1 MPPGDTRPAVGSDDE
16 GTETCHP
23 QKGHAM
29 TLRRSINCLIASA
42 SIAAAACSAAPR
54 QRPVEMGPVDTGAK
68 TLTAARSFL
77 EGRWMLESFEVRPP
91 GKEPIVLKGGG
102 LLVYD
107 GSGNLTM
114 NIRADEKSSDL
125 LRAAGVDIRDG
136 VIATE
141 GRTTIDLQNRTLT
154 YMVQGQAPLIRGP
167 LGTDRPR
174 HWEVEGDLLILST
187 RDASGQ
193 PLSVGRWRRSQ

>member
-1 MPPGDTRPAVGSDDE
+1 MMLRPA
-16 GTETCHP
+16 H
-23 QKGHAM
+23 HA
-29 TLRRSINCLIASA
+29 LIAASA
-42 SIAAAACSAAPR
+42 IAAVACSAAPR

-77 EGRWMLESFEVRPP
+77 EGRWVLESFEVRPP
-91 GKEPIVLKGGG
+91 GKEPIVINGAG

-107 GSGNLTM
+107 GDGNLTI

-141 GRTTIDLQNRTLT
+141 GRTAIDLQNRTLT
-154 YMVQGQAPLIRGP
+154 YILQGQAPLIRGP
-167 LGTDRPR
+167 LGMHRPR
-174 HWEVEGDLLILST
+174 HWEVDGNVLVLST
-187 RDASGQ
+187 RDESGQ
-193 PLSVGRWRRSQ
+193 TLSVGRWRRSS